1 MDTQHFSQGTRLFWQ
16 GWEYEVKQLLP
27 ENKVTIENQAS
38 GKAQVV
44 ALSTLLHAFYH
55 AELLIRYDDET
66 AQAVTSRGALEP
78 VEIDYTPIDVMVVG
92 QINHPG
98 DKLRPMYLLDRATR
112 YIIGFSIE
120 VERSDHAQQ

>member
-1 MDTQHFSQGTRLFWQ
+1 MDTQHFSQGTRFFWQ
-16 GWEYEVKQLLP
+16 GGEYEVRQLLP
-27 ENKVTIENQAS
+27 ENKVTIENQSS

-44 ALSTLLHAFYH
+44 ALSTLLRPFHH
-55 AELLIRYDDET
+55 AELLIQHDDET
-66 AQAVTSRGALEP
+66 AQAATGQEALER

-92 QINHPG
+92 QNDHAG

-120 VERSDHAQQ
+120 VERSDYAQQ